1 MHSEKKEERNPAIPV
16 ILAEGFSSR
25 LSFGVIGFVLPL
37 FAYRKLGLSLTETG
51 FLFSLNL
58 IAEQLFKPLMGWVAG
73 RIGLKRAF
81 SAAIALRSMV
91 ALFFVFATSPWHVYG
106 IRVLHGLSESLR
118 DPSVNALIA
127 ENAQKRSI
135 ASAFAWYT
143 TAKLSA
149 GSVGRALGGF
159 LLALTFENYAN
170 VFLFAFA
177 LSILP
182 LFVVTRYLPDGK
194 VRSPIEEEQP
204 AENQVSTGGPN
215 RVLPIAVLG
224 FLIAGTAQMMSSLFP
239 LLATVYGHLS
249 AAQASTI
256 YLISILMV
264 IGAGPLF
271 GWLSDHV
278 SHNFVLLI
286 RGIANTF
293 SSAVYYFFPG
303 FTGLAAGS
311 VADAMGKAA
320 FRPAWGA
327 LMAQVS
333 ESDGK
338 RRVRTMSYL
347 SLGEGLGETIGP
359 LLGGFLWNTWGVG
372 AMLGA
377 RVLMALVAEGY
388 AVFVIRDG
396 RCQMPEHL

>member
-1 MHSEKKEERNPAIPV
+1 MQSEKKVERNPALLA

-37 FAYRKLGLSLTETG
+37 FAYRELGLSLAETG

-73 RIGLKRAF
+73 RVGLKRAF
-81 SAAIALRSMV
+81 SAAIALRSIV
-91 ALFFVFATSPWHVYG
+91 ALCFVFATSPWHVYG

-127 ENAQKRSI
+127 ENARKKSI
-135 ASAFAWYT
+135 ASAYAWYT
-143 TAKLSA
+143 TAKISA
-149 GSVGRALGGF
+149 GSVGRAIGGF

-170 VFLFAFA
+170 VFLVAFF

-182 LFVVTRYLPDGK
+182 LFVVIRYLPDSK
-194 VRSPIEEEQP
+194 ASSFDEEEQQKP
-204 AENQVSTGGPN
+204 GENQAGASTIK

-224 FLIAGTAQMMSSLFP
+224 FLVAGTAQMMSNLFP
-239 LLATVYGHLS
+239 LLAMEYGHLS
-249 AAQASTI
+249 AAAASTI
-256 YLISILMV
+256 YLISVLLV

-271 GWLSDHV
+271 GWISDHV
-278 SHNFVLLI
+278 SHKFVLLI

-293 SSAVYYFFPG
+293 SSAVFYFFPG
-303 FTGLAAGS
+303 YPGFAAGS
-311 VADAMGKAA
+311 IADAMGKAA

-327 LMAQVS
+327 LMVQAS
-333 ESDGK
+333 EFDKK

-359 LLGGFLWNTWGVG
+359 LLGGFLWHTWGVG

-388 AVFVIRDG
+388 ALFVIREN
-396 RCQMPEHL
+396 R

>member
-1 MHSEKKEERNPAIPV
+1 MQTEKTEERNPALPV

-73 RIGLKRAF
+73 RIGLKRGF
-81 SAAIALRSMV
+81 SAAIALRSLV

-106 IRVLHGLSESLR
+106 IRILHGFSESLR
-118 DPSVNALIA
+118 DPTVNALIA
-127 ENAQKRSI
+127 ENARKRSI
-135 ASAFAWYT
+135 ASAYAWYT
-143 TAKLSA
+143 TAKISA
-149 GSVGRALGGF
+149 GSIGRAIGGF
-159 LLALTFENYAN
+159 LLALTFENYSI
-170 VFLFAFA
+170 VFLVAFA

-182 LFVVTRYLPDGK
+182 LFVVIRYLPDGK
-194 VRSPIEEEQP
+194 IDSPDSAEQP
-204 AENQVSTGGPN
+204 AENEVGEGTTN
-215 RVLPIAVLG
+215 RVLRIAVLG
-224 FLIAGTAQMMSSLFP
+224 FLIAGTAQMISNLFP
-239 LLATVYGHLS
+239 LLAMEYSHLS
-249 AAQASTI
+249 AAQTSTI

-278 SHNFVLLI
+278 SHNFVLMI
-286 RGIANTF
+286 RGMANTF
-293 SSAVYYFFPG
+293 SSAVFYFFPG
-303 FTGLAAGS
+303 FAGLATGS
-311 VADAMGKAA
+311 IADAIGKAA

-333 ESDGK
+333 QFDSK

-372 AMLGA
+372 TMLGA
-377 RVLMALVAEGY
+377 RVLMALVAEAY
-388 AVFVIRDG
+388 ALFVIRN
-396 RCQMPEHL
+396 EKK